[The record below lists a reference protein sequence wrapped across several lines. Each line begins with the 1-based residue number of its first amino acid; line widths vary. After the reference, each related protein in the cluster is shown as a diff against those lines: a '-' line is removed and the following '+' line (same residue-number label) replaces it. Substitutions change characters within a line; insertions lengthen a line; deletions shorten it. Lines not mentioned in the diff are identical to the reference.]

1 MATKSVGCCLAHL
14 QSGWDEQVAI
24 FRSRTQLEL
33 GLAVV
38 SPSAAISHR
47 DTVILSWT
55 ICGSSIWS
63 PDHTHLQTCMLCL
76 TVLWIKRNKLSQ
88 TQTRHFFTKVFI
100 YMVLRIFANQKVR
113 RLLQVFYSEHCQT
126 SLTCLS
132 TSSILLIQRYM
143 QATPGSY
150 QYLLQAYNWERLLKW
165 ADPLS
170 LCWSSMKIYVIAIP
184 LAWSFSRVP
193 LKSEGRIKSHN

>member
-38 SPSAAISHR
+38 SPRAAISHR

-76 TVLWIKRNKLSQ
+76 TVFWIKMTLSNRNKLKFWLFS
-88 TQTRHFFTKVFI
+88 TKIFN
-100 YMVLRIFANQKVR
+100 YMVLRIFDNQKVR
-113 RLLQVFYSEHCQT
+113 RHLQVFYSKHRQT
-126 SLTCLS
+126 SLLMSVHLLNITNSTLHAGNSRQLPILS
-132 TSSILLIQRYM
+132 ASIQLGKTFKVGWSIIFVLILRELL
-143 QATPGSY
+143 
-150 QYLLQAYNWERLLKW
+150 RLL
-165 ADPLS
+165 P
-170 LCWSSMKIYVIAIP
+170 
-184 LAWSFSRVP
+184 F
-193 LKSEGRIKSHN
+193 H

>member
-33 GLAVV
+33 RLAVV

-88 TQTRHFFTKVFI
+88 TQTRHFFTKIFI

-113 RLLQVFYSEHCQT
+113 RLLQVFCSEHHQT

-132 TSSILLIQRYM
+132 TVHLLNIINSTLHAGNTRQLPILSASIQLGKTFKVGWSIIFVLILHENLRYCH
-143 QATPGSY
+143 SIS
-150 QYLLQAYNWERLLKW
+150 LK
-165 ADPLS
+165 
-170 LCWSSMKIYVIAIP
+170 
-184 LAWSFSRVP
+184 F
-193 LKSEGRIKSHN
+193 